1 MSRTTP
7 QESADVF
14 GPDSI
19 LRRLVGQARWA
30 LPVVRATLLEAAH
43 PQIGAALMEH
53 STFLTHPWRRLRNTA
68 TSARRILDPDPR
80 VRDREVVRL
89 NRLHA
94 RMSGTDAQGRPYDA
108 TDRDARAWVVATLFE
123 STVTMCRL
131 GGEVLDADA
140 MRRLY
145 DEHRTFLALI
155 DGGSDRLPAT
165 LPEFWPYYDHV
176 VEHRLE
182 NNEAVGVIL
191 YRLLAD
197 VPAPPALR
205 ARPEL
210 WVMGR
215 SVAGPLATAIIVASL
230 PESFSRRVALPD
242 LPGARTLMRST
253 YLAAALATR
262 YLPESLTRVETFM
275 GLAGA
280 GADPWASVR
289 RQAGKAAALVRL
301 LTPAA
306 EDDGETVRSAD
317 RFFAEVLDQT
327 GDGYLRWPDL
337 AAMAREVA
345 TRLDLGEHDEERLF
359 QAYAAWWRE
368 LQTALDGD
376 GDGRVTRH
384 EYAAA
389 AASLPGSGLIKVAD
403 VLFDVT
409 DADDDGAIDA
419 DEYHNLFRTAF
430 QRDLADGGG
439 TSYSRGAFVRQFVS
453 FMSGQQ
459 HSSAY
464 ASLLSQA

>member
-7 QESADVF
+7 QESVDVF

-19 LRRLVGQARWA
+19 LRRLVGQARWGLA
-30 LPVVRATLLEAAH
+30 VVRATLLEAAH

-53 STFLTHPWRRLRNTA
+53 STFLTHPWRRLRNTV

-80 VRDREVVRL
+80 VRDREVARL

-94 RMSGTDAQGRPYDA
+94 RMSGTDAQGRPYAA
-108 TDRDARAWVVATLFE
+108 TDPDARAWVLATLFE

-155 DGGSDRLPAT
+155 DGDSDRLPAT

-210 WVMGR
+210 WVVGR
-215 SVAGPLATAIIVASL
+215 SVAGPLATAITIASL

-262 YLPESLTRVETFM
+262 CLPDSLTRVETFM
-275 GLAGA
+275 GLLGA
-280 GADPWASVR
+280 GADPWESVR

-306 EDDGETVRSAD
+306 EDDGEAVRSAD
-317 RFFAEVLDQT
+317 RFFTEVLDQT

-409 DADDDGAIDA
+409 DADDDGVIDA
-419 DEYHNLFRTAF
+419 DEYRNLFRTAF
-430 QRDLADGGG
+430 HRDLGDSDGTG
-439 TSYSRGAFVRQFVS
+439 YSRGGFVRQFVS

>member
-7 QESADVF
+7 PESADPF

-19 LRRLVGQARWA
+19 LRRLVGQARWGLA
-30 LPVVRATLLEAAH
+30 VVRATLLEAAH
-43 PQIGAALMEH
+43 PQIGAALVEH
-53 STFLTHPWRRLRNTA
+53 STFVTHPWRRLRNTV
-68 TSARRILDPDPR
+68 TSARRVLDPDPR
-80 VRDREVVRL
+80 VRDREVARL

-108 TDRDARAWVVATLFE
+108 TDPDARAWVVATLFE
-123 STVTMCRL
+123 STVAMCRL

-145 DEHRTFLALI
+145 DEHRAFLALI
-155 DGGSDRLPAT
+155 DGGNDRLPAT

-191 YRLLAD
+191 YRLIAD
-197 VPAPPALR
+197 LPAPPALR
-205 ARPEL
+205 ARPAL
-210 WVMGR
+210 WAMGR
-215 SVAGPLATAIIVASL
+215 SVASPLATAITIASL
-230 PESFSRRVALPD
+230 PESFSRRIALPD

-253 YLAAALATR
+253 YLTAALATR
-262 YLPESLTRVETFM
+262 YLPDSLTRVDTFM
-275 GLAGA
+275 GLFDA
-280 GADPWASVR
+280 GADPWESVR

-306 EDDGETVRSAD
+306 EDDDETVRSAD
-317 RFFAEVLDQT
+317 RFFTEVLDQT

-368 LQTALDGD
+368 LQTALDRD

-389 AASLPGSGLIKVAD
+389 AAALPGSGLIKVAD

-409 DADDDGAIDA
+409 DADDDETIDA
-419 DEYHNLFRTAF
+419 DEYHHLFRTAF
-430 QRDLADGGG
+430 HRDLTDSGGG
-439 TSYSRGAFVRQFVS
+439 SYSRGAFVRQFVS

-464 ASLLSQA
+464 ASLLTEA